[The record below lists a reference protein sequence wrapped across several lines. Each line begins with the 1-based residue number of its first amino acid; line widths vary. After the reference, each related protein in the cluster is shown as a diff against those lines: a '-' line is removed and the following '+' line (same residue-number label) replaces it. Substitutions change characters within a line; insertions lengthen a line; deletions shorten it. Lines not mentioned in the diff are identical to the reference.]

1 MFFPLGPYSYT
12 LLAPIVLLIPDSG
25 RFSSAGHDGK
35 RRAPSS
41 SPRPSPRT
49 AVRCLLLAGC
59 DSDSA
64 PICLFCWGRRRRWV
78 SAPLIR
84 LLRHP
89 SPLPSPLPC
98 WLASHTCCILYAYFK
113 LRGAPMLQEPSV
125 TACGVSS
132 PCDKIEKSF
141 TAHLLSRCR
150 CVQPSHRPVTFSINL
165 SFRTPFAGLAKHD
178 VPTASPRMFCTKGE
192 TRRSHSTST
201 AIRCNAY
208 CARSVVAPV
217 RGC

>member
-1 MFFPLGPYSYT
+1 MCSRKHHHIHHHYFPHSTNANWDPLFFSSGTIFLHVT
-12 LLAPIVLLIPDSG
+12 RTNFLLIPDSG

-64 PICLFCWGRRRRWV
+64 PICPFRWGRRRRWV

-89 SPLPSPLPC
+89 SPLPSPLP
-98 WLASHTCCILYAYFK
+98 LAGSLHKHMLYFICVLQAAWGPDASGALRDS
-113 LRGAPMLQEPSV
+113 LRGL
-125 TACGVSS
+125 
-132 PCDKIEKSF
+132 
-141 TAHLLSRCR
+141 
-150 CVQPSHRPVTFSINL
+150 
-165 SFRTPFAGLAKHD
+165 
-178 VPTASPRMFCTKGE
+178 VPW
-192 TRRSHSTST
+192 
-201 AIRCNAY
+201 
-208 CARSVVAPV
+208 
-217 RGC
+217 

>member
-1 MFFPLGPYSYT
+1 MLELILKIHHYSTLITNSNWDPFFFSSGTIFLHDT
-12 LLAPIVLLIPDSG
+12 CTIFLLIPDSG
-25 RFSSAGHDGK
+25 RFSSAGCDGK

-64 PICLFCWGRRRRWV
+64 PILSFVGV
-78 SAPLIR
+78 GAGVGSAPSNSAS
-84 LLRHP
+84 P
-89 SPLPSPLPC
+89 SPVPLAQPASTC

-132 PCDKIEKSF
+132 PCDKIEKSLLPISCPAADVCSPA
-141 TAHLLSRCR
+141 TA
-150 CVQPSHRPVTFSINL
+150 Q
-165 SFRTPFAGLAKHD
+165 
-178 VPTASPRMFCTKGE
+178 
-192 TRRSHSTST
+192 
-201 AIRCNAY
+201 
-208 CARSVVAPV
+208 
-217 RGC
+217 

>member
-1 MFFPLGPYSYT
+1 MSFLLGS
-12 LLAPIVLLIPDSG
+12 APALG
-25 RFSSAGHDGK
+25 Q
-35 RRAPSS
+35 
-41 SPRPSPRT
+41 RPSN
-49 AVRCLLLAGC
+49 
-59 DSDSA
+59 SA
-64 PICLFCWGRRRRWV
+64 
-78 SAPLIR
+78 S
-84 LLRHP
+84 P
-89 SPLPSPLPC
+89 SPVPLAQPASTC

-113 LRGAPMLQEPSV
+113 LRGAPMLQESSV

-178 VPTASPRMFCTKGE
+178 VPTASPRMFCTKGK